1 MIEIQ
6 DKHKC
11 CGCEACVQICPKHC
25 ISFIEDEEG
34 FRYPHID
41 RTTCIDCGLC
51 EKACPVLQQAEQ
63 KEPLKVYAAKNTNE
77 EEQLKSSSGGIFI
90 LLAKEVIH
98 QGGVVFGVKFNEK
111 WEVVHE
117 YAETEED
124 IQKFMGSKY
133 VQSRIGNTYAQAKEF
148 LKQGRKVLYTGTSC
162 QIAGLKK
169 FLRKDYDNLLTVDVI
184 CHGVP
189 SPKVWRRYID
199 ELKGNARKGKN
210 SVSSPFIQSVSEGDV
225 SNVQIES
232 ISFRDKRTGWK
243 KFSFA
248 FTLAEASADGKKNS
262 VSLSH
267 IFNEDP
273 YMQLF
278 LRNLILRPSCYQ
290 CPAKAGKSQSDLTI
304 ADFWGIERF
313 HPDFDDERGVGL
325 MMVNSHKGQQV
336 LLSLPLYLQNVSY
349 EDAIIGNPV
358 YLKSVS
364 RHPKRKKCFQLLN
377 SSNLKLY
384 QVLEI
389 LDKEPLL
396 KNIRHRIKRLLRIM
410 ISNVR

>member
-11 CGCEACVQICPKHC
+11 CGCEACVQICPKQC

-34 FRYPHID
+34 FCYPHID

-77 EEQLKSSSGGIFI
+77 EEILKSSSGGIFI
-90 LLAKEVIH
+90 LLAKETLR
-98 QGGVVFGVKFNEK
+98 QGGVVFGAKFNKK
-111 WEVVHE
+111 WEVVHD
-117 YAETEED
+117 YAETIED
-124 IQKFMGSKY
+124 IQSFMGSKY
-133 VQSRIGNTYAQAKEF
+133 VQSRIGNTYAQAKKF

-169 FLRKDYDNLLTVDVI
+169 FLRKDYDNLFTVDVI

-189 SPKVWRRYID
+189 SPKAWRKYID
-199 ELKGNARKGKN
+199 EIKENARKGKN
-210 SVSSPFIQSVSEGDV
+210 SVSSSLIHSISEGDA

-243 KFSFA
+243 KYSFA
-248 FTLAEASADGKKNS
+248 LTLAEASADGKKNT

-267 IFNEDP
+267 IANEDP

-290 CPAKAGKSQSDLTI
+290 CPAKNGKSQSDLTI
-304 ADFWGIERF
+304 ADFWGIERC

-325 MMVNSHKGQQV
+325 MMVHSEKGKQAIQ
-336 LLSLPLYLQNVSY
+336 SLPLKLLEVSF
-349 EDAIIGNPV
+349 EDAIASNPS
-358 YLKSVS
+358 YITSVAE
-364 RHPKRKKCFQLLN
+364 PQKRKQCFNYLN
-377 SSNLKLY
+377 LSNKTLSKI
-384 QVLEI
+384 VEKIFMPSLEI
-389 LDKEPLL
+389 
-396 KNIRHRIKRLLRIM
+396 RIKQKILRILRH
-410 ISNVR
+410 IKSIF